1 MSLWSGFRRVHGE
14 AVRSFSCT
22 RGGLYDG
29 KRLFKQET
37 NMRYQKC
44 IRMKFRVVAMV
55 LCGVACAA
63 ADVMDST
70 DKALPLPGDR
80 RAELARELF
89 EPLSFNLGDYFFVQE
104 DLKKYISELS
114 VRNAA
119 WDELKRYHDN
129 HDYLGMLGVLSGE
142 KLRDYPSEETIRR
155 LHTILVESPILA
167 SIVRFQLSVS
177 LTRKI
182 NIVCRAF
189 PGKDAGIF
197 LGTDFQNMN
206 WQFKIKGGK
215 CFYIYSPD
223 NRINAIIKQY
233 GDARDKVREDMKM
246 ARIFKDDGEK
256 KIAGLCERQ
265 YNDTLRW
272 LATAKVVAGEP
283 IAGRTPL
290 LPSFWKSFN
299 GGQKKVSVNGLAVQ
313 NGASDSDKAKTD
325 TADNFA
331 VCAVC
336 NGKKTVSEEM
346 ICSRCNG
353 VGSVVRQSKIKDLSG
368 NALPAKET
376 KCTKCNGKGIII
388 VGRKPCETCGG
399 KGRLPK

>member
-1 MSLWSGFRRVHGE
+1 MKYRV
-14 AVRSFSCT
+14 F
-22 RGGLYDG
+22 
-29 KRLFKQET
+29 
-37 NMRYQKC
+37 
-44 IRMKFRVVAMV
+44 AMI

-63 ADVMDST
+63 ADVVDSA
-70 DKALPLPGDR
+70 DKSLPLPGDG

-114 VRNAA
+114 VRGAA
-119 WDELKRYHDN
+119 WEELKRNHDN

-155 LHTILVESPILA
+155 LHAALVDNSA
-167 SIVRFQLSVS
+167 AARFGQFQLSVS
-177 LTRKI
+177 LTRKMH
-182 NIVCRAF
+182 IVCRAF
-189 PGKDAGIF
+189 PGKDAYIY
-197 LGTDFQNMN
+197 LGNDFQNIA

-256 KIAGLCERQ
+256 KIAELCERQ

-272 LATAKVVAGEP
+272 LATTKVTAGEP
-283 IAGRTPL
+283 IAGRVPL
-290 LPSFWKSFN
+290 QPSFWKSFN
-299 GGQKKVSVNGLAVQ
+299 GGQKKGAVNRLAAQ
-313 NGASDSDKAKTD
+313 NGAGDSDKTNAEV
-325 TADNFA
+325 AGGFV
-331 VCAVC
+331 VCEVC
-336 NGKKTVSEEM
+336 KGKKTVPEEM
-346 ICSRCNG
+346 NCSRCNG
-353 VGSVVRQSKIKDLSG
+353 SGSVVRQSKIKDLSG
-368 NALPAKET
+368 NALPAKES
-376 KCTKCNGKGIII
+376 KCTKCNGKGTII